1 MRKLFSEAAP
11 RAKNPSE
18 NGERAARKNKVFRC
32 GATIAVAP
40 RMKKRDGLGSV
51 LGVVAML
58 AFVTFV
64 TAPDLTTVENDLSE
78 IKQDSAAIRAQLQ
91 DQAGSAN
98 IVATVPSPGS
108 SQENPNKIV
117 GFGLLMVAFFTVGVL
132 IGRRR
137 DMN

>member
-1 MRKLFSEAAP
+1 MR
-11 RAKNPSE
+11 
-18 NGERAARKNKVFRC
+18 V
-32 GATIAVAP
+32 ATIVVLAVIFFFGVWSAIDALS
-40 RMKKRDGLGSV
+40 RGESLANAV
-51 LGVVAML
+51 LAILVAML

-108 SQENPNKIV
+108 SQANPNKII

>member
-1 MRKLFSEAAP
+1 VR
-11 RAKNPSE
+11 
-18 NGERAARKNKVFRC
+18 V
-32 GATIAVAP
+32 ATIVVLAVIFFFGVWSAIDALS
-40 RMKKRDGLGSV
+40 RGESLANAV
-51 LGVVAML
+51 LAILVAVL

-91 DQAGSAN
+91 DQDASAN

-137 DMN
+137 DVISRESSERSTD